1 MVEEL
6 KTHLKINSLRITLLL
21 VIGLLVVTS
30 VFFGMQYFLLQ
41 SKVQTIQ
48 KVEANKQVNTKVVNF
63 AKLFITK
70 VLKAKTEV
78 SFEERLVLENAVR
91 DLNDKEILAQ
101 WDKFTASKTE
111 TEAQQNVKDLLE
123 LLINKIST

>member
-1 MVEEL
+1 MET
-6 KTHLKINSLRITLLL
+6 KINLKINILRLSLILFISLL
-21 VIGLLVVTS
+21 IIAS
-30 VFFGMQYFLLQ
+30 VFFGLQYFSLQ
-41 SKVQTIQ
+41 SKMQAIQ
-48 KVEANKQVNTKVVNF
+48 KAQENKQVNNKVVNF

-91 DLNDKEILAQ
+91 DLNDKEILVQ

-111 TEAQQNVKDLLE
+111 TDAQQNVKDLLE
-123 LLINKIST
+123 LLINKISA